1 MSDLALKAAPAR
13 SMQLDPELR
22 ETIQSLMVDYA
33 SAIDNDDLEE
43 WPEFFVEKCLYKIVS
58 RSNHEAGRPAGFVY
72 CDNRRML
79 IDRVL
84 SLRSANV
91 YQPHLYRHIL
101 SPSKILA
108 RSNGSVS
115 AETNFAV
122 IRTSLPDGTMTT
134 FSTGRYLDEIVLD
147 SDGAK
152 FRSRTV
158 VTDSDAIDILLVI
171 PI

>member
-1 MSDLALKAAPAR
+1 MA
-13 SMQLDPELR
+13 
-22 ETIQSLMVDYA
+22 DYA
-33 SAIDNDDLEE
+33 SAIDNDDLEQ
-43 WPEFFVEKCLYKIVS
+43 WPEFFTEECLYKVIS
-58 RSNHEAGRPAGFVY
+58 RSNHEADRPAGFVY

-91 YQPHLYRHIL
+91 YQPHLYRHVL
-101 SPSKILA
+101 SPSKVLA
-108 RSNGSVS
+108 RSNGSVK
-115 AETNFAV
+115 AETNFVV
-122 IRTSLPDGTMTT
+122 IRTALPDGTMTI
-134 FSTGRYLDEIVLD
+134 FSTGRYLDDIVLD

-152 FRSRTV
+152 FRSRIV